1 MRPANLRSLLTSL
14 FIIFFMP
21 CMGFTQTNAS
31 ELFGRINK
39 SSSMPSYPYG
49 SYSNG
54 CLAGG
59 VKLPESGPTW
69 QAMRLSRNR
78 NWGHPDTIDY
88 IKRFSEKVAK
98 LPGWKG
104 IYVGDIAQPRGGPM
118 LSGHRSHQTGLDVDF
133 WMLPTNDLKL
143 SRKIREEISSV
154 SLRRANGVAINKNW
168 TVEHHQIFKAAASD
182 PRVARIFVF
191 PGAKIEMCRNEKG
204 DRAWLRKIRPWWGH
218 HYHFHVRLKC
228 PVGHSQCVNQAPP
241 PIGDGCKEAH
251 GWIDRILSPP
261 PRILDA
267 PKQTSRRDLV
277 MAELPNQCVRVL
289 TSK

>member
-1 MRPANLRSLLTSL
+1 MRPTNLRSLLTSL

-21 CMGFTQTNAS
+21 CMSFAQTNAS

-118 LSGHRSHQTGLDVDF
+118 LSGHRSHQTG
-133 WMLPTNDLKL
+133 
-143 SRKIREEISSV
+143 
-154 SLRRANGVAINKNW
+154 
-168 TVEHHQIFKAAASD
+168 
-182 PRVARIFVF
+182 
-191 PGAKIEMCRNEKG
+191 
-204 DRAWLRKIRPWWGH
+204 RP
-218 HYHFHVRLKC
+218 
-228 PVGHSQCVNQAPP
+228 Q
-241 PIGDGCKEAH
+241 
-251 GWIDRILSPP
+251 
-261 PRILDA
+261 
-267 PKQTSRRDLV
+267 
-277 MAELPNQCVRVL
+277 
-289 TSK
+289 